1 MGAIQ
6 KGIEREKPSYCQKLP
21 SHSYLWHTW
30 MDWAPA
36 HLSTRFLPSGAGKP
50 YVGVTI
56 QHLSVGEQRNHPALW
71 DALTHIWEHRCGSCS
86 IFLFLILLKYLEKRG
101 TSLQCIMDYQ
111 LIRGK
116 NQIWFLILYH
126 IILKLTEYAMRIVRY
141 NTNLKKKTALRIV
154 SEHIFIGNGLSDSSC
169 RLA

>member
-1 MGAIQ
+1 
-6 KGIEREKPSYCQKLP
+6 
-21 SHSYLWHTW
+21 
-30 MDWAPA
+30 
-36 HLSTRFLPSGAGKP
+36 
-50 YVGVTI
+50 
-56 QHLSVGEQRNHPALW
+56 
-71 DALTHIWEHRCGSCS
+71 
-86 IFLFLILLKYLEKRG
+86 
-101 TSLQCIMDYQ
+101 MDYQ